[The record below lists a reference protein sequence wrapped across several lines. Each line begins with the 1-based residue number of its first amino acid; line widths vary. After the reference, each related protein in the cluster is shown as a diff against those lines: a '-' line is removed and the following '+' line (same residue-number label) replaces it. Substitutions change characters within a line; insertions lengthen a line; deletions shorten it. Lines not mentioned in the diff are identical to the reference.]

1 MVWASPL
8 AQSWLTRHCSSTPG
22 PQKWKLC
29 SQRASEAGLSG
40 AGARQVETG
49 QNPPDTLCVPLQKWQ
64 RRFFI
69 LYEHGLLR
77 YALDEMVSVLLRP
90 SPLLPRPSP
99 GPFVAVVSACGSC
112 VLLLRLLLG
121 RLEMWKPVWQLV
133 AAALTAP
140 TFASRRLQWP
150 RVRVTVREEVT
161 SVQGGR
167 SAWLERSG
175 GGCGPAGAGA
185 AALGGR
191 VPADPRGSVRSAG
204 LLSGPLLELVS
215 LIVFDVQR
223 SPGHRVSVLV
233 TEPGCTGSILS
244 CHPPD
249 LFPGLDEYLPT
260 R

>member
-1 MVWASPL
+1 MSSSAPPL
-8 AQSWLTRHCSSTPG
+8 SCPSL
-22 PQKWKLC
+22 
-29 SQRASEAGLSG
+29 
-40 AGARQVETG
+40 RQA
-49 QNPPDTLCVPLQKWQ
+49 PPSRWC
-64 RRFFI
+64 
-69 LYEHGLLR
+69 
-77 YALDEMVSVLLRP
+77 RP
-90 SPLLPRPSP
+90 
-99 GPFVAVVSACGSC
+99 CGSC
-112 VLLLRLLLG
+112 VLLLRLLRS
-121 RLEMWKPVWQLV
+121 RLLV

-140 TFASRRLQWP
+140 TFASRHLQWP

-191 VPADPRGSVRSAG
+191 VPADPRGSVRGAG

-223 SPGHRVSVLV
+223 SSGHRVSVLV
-233 TEPGCTGSILS
+233 TKPGCTGSIPS
-244 CHPPD
+244 CHPPG